1 MGIPRKSS
9 IKQNIKESRNSH
21 MSEVPDFSEDST
33 MFTNHSRFSKVS
45 RLFVR
50 SKEFSETKLFKN
62 YRESIDIDL
71 VSYLK
76 AVQRHWLPAACLF
89 LASVLLSAAA
99 TTRLKPAYEAVG
111 KLLFKTPAFNVV
123 GNSLLPSSQE
133 GAGDLKPLVSTQ
145 NPIST
150 QMEIISSPFV
160 LQKTIDKLQLKD
172 AKGAPIEI
180 GTLERGLKLQIVG
193 GADVLKITY
202 KSGTPE
208 EAAAVV
214 NTIIDTYLEHDILVN
229 RGEAKA
235 IRLLMAKQIP
245 ATKIAVEG
253 AERDIR
259 VFKQQNNVVN
269 LAEETRSAVAA
280 IGGLDTQ
287 ISNVQAELEQSTAQA
302 SKLRQQV
309 GLSPEDALSASAI
322 SQSPAIKATLADIQE
337 IDRQLANKRS
347 QFKDSNP
354 AIVDLESKKANFNN
368 MLKRQIAQAGG
379 NLGGNPSQSQ
389 SGPPQINE
397 LKQSLTADLL
407 KSEVQRLGLIQRL
420 TSLRNSRVL
429 YEQRIK
435 VLPQLEQQQRDLERR
450 LEVPQST
457 YQTLQ
462 KKVQELQVVEDD
474 SKSTARVI
482 NKASTPKDPIPSM
495 EYFIVFL
502 GVLLGAFLATSLIV
516 ILEIRLNSKN
526 LALEKTK
533 KQKKAE
539 IKLGEKNLGEK
550 SLGQGKSAKNKVSQI
565 SSVRKY

>member
-9 IKQNIKESRNSH
+9 TEQNIPESKTSKRPEV
-21 MSEVPDFSEDST
+21 SEFADEST
-33 MFTNHSRFSKVS
+33 MFTDNSRFSKVS
-45 RLFVR
+45 RLFIR

-71 VSYLK
+71 VSYFK
-76 AVQRHWLPAACLF
+76 AIQRHWLPAASVF

-99 TTRLKPAYEAVG
+99 TTRLKPSYEAVG
-111 KLLFKTPAFNVV
+111 KLLFKAPAFNVV

-150 QMEIISSPFV
+150 QMEVISSPFI
-160 LQKTIDKLQLKD
+160 LQRTIDKLQLKD
-172 AKGAPIEI
+172 LKGVPLEI

-235 IRLLMAKQIP
+235 IRMLMAKQIP
-245 ATKIAVEG
+245 ATKVAVEG
-253 AERDIR
+253 AEQAIR
-259 VFKQQNNVVN
+259 VFKQQNNIVN
-269 LAEETRSAVAA
+269 LAEETKSAVAA
-280 IGGLDTQ
+280 IGSLDAQ
-287 ISNVQAELEQSTAQA
+287 INNAQAELEQLTAQT

-309 GLSPEDALSASAI
+309 GLNPEDALAASAI

-337 IDRQLANKRS
+337 IDRKLANKRS
-347 QFKDSNP
+347 LFKDSNP
-354 AIVDLESKKANFNN
+354 EIVDLESKKANFNN
-368 MLKRQIAQAGG
+368 MLQRQIAQAGG
-379 NLGGNPSQSQ
+379 NLSATLSPQNREV
-389 SGPPQINE
+389 PQINE
-397 LKQSLTADLL
+397 LRQSLINEFL
-407 KSEVQRLGLIQRL
+407 KSEVQRLGWIQRL
-420 TSLRNSRVL
+420 TSLRNSRML
-429 YEQRIK
+429 YEQRVK
-435 VLPQLEQQQRDLERR
+435 ALPQLEQQQRELERR

-474 SKSTARVI
+474 RKSTARAI
-482 NKASTPKDPIPSM
+482 HKATAPKEPAPSM
-495 EYFIVFL
+495 EYFIIFL

-516 ILEIRLNSKN
+516 LLELRLNSKN
-526 LALEKTK
+526 LAIEKTK
-533 KQKKAE
+533 KQKKAKTKPGESIVSE
-539 IKLGEKNLGEK
+539 IKPSK
-550 SLGQGKSAKNKVSQI
+550 SKVSQL
-565 SSVRKY
+565 SSVRKQ

>member
-9 IKQNIKESRNSH
+9 TEQNIPESKTSKRPEV
-21 MSEVPDFSEDST
+21 SEFADEST
-33 MFTNHSRFSKVS
+33 MFTDNSRFSKVS
-45 RLFVR
+45 RLFIR

-71 VSYLK
+71 VSYFK
-76 AVQRHWLPAACLF
+76 AIQRHWLPAASVF

-99 TTRLKPAYEAVG
+99 TTRLKPSYEAVG
-111 KLLFKTPAFNVV
+111 KLLFKAPAFNVV

-150 QMEIISSPFV
+150 QMEVISSPFI
-160 LQKTIDKLQLKD
+160 LQRTIDKLQLKD
-172 AKGAPIEI
+172 LKGVPLEI

-235 IRLLMAKQIP
+235 IRMLMAKQIP
-245 ATKIAVEG
+245 ATKVAVEG
-253 AERDIR
+253 AEQAIR
-259 VFKQQNNVVN
+259 VFKQQNNIVN
-269 LAEETRSAVAA
+269 LAEETKSAVAA
-280 IGGLDTQ
+280 IGSLDAQ
-287 ISNVQAELEQSTAQA
+287 INNAQAELEQLTAQT

-309 GLSPEDALSASAI
+309 GLNPEDALAASAI

-337 IDRQLANKRS
+337 IDRKLANKRS
-347 QFKDSNP
+347 LFKDSNP
-354 AIVDLESKKANFNN
+354 EIVDLESKKANFNN
-368 MLKRQIAQAGG
+368 MLQRQIAQAGG
-379 NLGGNPSQSQ
+379 NQSATLSPQ
-389 SGPPQINE
+389 NREVPQINE
-397 LKQSLTADLL
+397 LRQSLINEFL
-407 KSEVQRLGLIQRL
+407 KSEVQRLGWIQRL
-420 TSLRNSRVL
+420 TSLRNSRML
-429 YEQRIK
+429 YEQRVK
-435 VLPQLEQQQRDLERR
+435 ALPQLEQQQRELERR

-474 SKSTARVI
+474 RKSTARAI
-482 NKASTPKDPIPSM
+482 HKATAPKEPAPSM
-495 EYFIVFL
+495 EYFIIFL

-516 ILEIRLNSKN
+516 LLELRLNSKN
-526 LALEKTK
+526 LAIEKTK
-533 KQKKAE
+533 KQKKAKTKPGESIVSE
-539 IKLGEKNLGEK
+539 IKQSK
-550 SLGQGKSAKNKVSQI
+550 SKVSHL
-565 SSVRKY
+565 SSVRKQ

>member
-9 IKQNIKESRNSH
+9 TEKNIPEPKTSRQ
-21 MSEVPDFSEDST
+21 SEVSEFSDEST
-33 MFTNHSRFSKVS
+33 MFTDNSRFSKVS
-45 RLFVR
+45 RLFIR

-71 VSYLK
+71 VRYFK
-76 AVQRHWLPAACLF
+76 AVQRHWLPASCVF

-99 TTRLKPAYEAVG
+99 TTKLKPSYEAVG
-111 KLLFKTPAFNVV
+111 KLLFKAPAFNLV

-150 QMEIISSPFV
+150 QMEVISSPFI
-160 LQKTIDKLQLKD
+160 LQRTIDKLQLKD
-172 AKGAPIEI
+172 LKGVPLEI
-180 GTLERGLKLQIVG
+180 STLERGLKLQIVG

-202 KSGTPE
+202 KSGSPE
-208 EAAAVV
+208 ESAAVV

-245 ATKIAVEG
+245 ATKVAVEG
-253 AERDIR
+253 AEQAIR
-259 VFKQQNNVVN
+259 VFKQQNNIAN
-269 LAEETRSAVAA
+269 LAEETKSAVAS
-280 IGGLDTQ
+280 IGSLDAQ
-287 ISNVQAELEQSTAQA
+287 INNAQAELEQLTAQT

-309 GLSPEDALSASAI
+309 GLSPEDALAASAI

-337 IDRQLANKRS
+337 IDRKLANKRS

-354 AIVDLESKKANFNN
+354 EIVDLESKKTNFKN
-368 MLKRQIAQAGG
+368 MLQRQIAQSGG
-379 NLGGNPSQSQ
+379 NFANSLSPQNQEV
-389 SGPPQINE
+389 PQINE
-397 LKQSLTADLL
+397 LRQSLINEFL
-407 KSEVQRLGLIQRL
+407 KSEVQRLGWIQRL
-420 TSLRNSRVL
+420 TSLRNSRML
-429 YEQRIK
+429 YEQRVK
-435 VLPQLEQQQRDLERR
+435 ALPQLEQQQRELERR

-457 YQTLQ
+457 YQTLL

-482 NKASTPKDPIPSM
+482 NKATAPKEPAPSI
-495 EYFIVFL
+495 EYFIIFL

-516 ILEIRLNSKN
+516 LLELRLNSKN
-526 LALEKTK
+526 LAIEKTK
-533 KQKKAE
+533 KQQKT
-539 IKLGEKNLGEK
+539 
-550 SLGQGKSAKNKVSQI
+550 QGKTSERIVSEVKPFVNKVSHLA
-565 SSVRKY
+565 SVRKK

>member
-9 IKQNIKESRNSH
+9 TEQHIPESKTSKR
-21 MSEVPDFSEDST
+21 SEVPDFSDEST
-33 MFTNHSRFSKVS
+33 MFTDNSRFAKVS
-45 RLFVR
+45 RLFIR
-50 SKEFSETKLFKN
+50 SREFSETKLFKN

-71 VSYLK
+71 VRYLK
-76 AVQRHWLPAACLF
+76 AIQRHWLPAASVF

-99 TTRLKPAYEAVG
+99 TTRLKPSYEAVG
-111 KLLFKTPAFNVV
+111 KLLFKAPTFNVV

-160 LQKTIDKLQLKD
+160 LQRTIDKLQLKD
-172 AKGAPIEI
+172 AKGVPLEI

-245 ATKIAVEG
+245 ATKLAVEG
-253 AERDIR
+253 AEQAIR
-259 VFKQQNNVVN
+259 VFKQQNNIAN
-269 LAEETRSAVAA
+269 LSEETKSAVAA
-280 IGGLDTQ
+280 ISNLDAQ
-287 ISNVQAELEQSTAQA
+287 INSAQAELEQLTAQT

-309 GLSPEDALSASAI
+309 GLNPEDALVASAI

-337 IDRQLANKRS
+337 IDRKLANKRS
-347 QFKDSNP
+347 VFKDSSP
-354 AIVDLESKKANFNN
+354 EIVDLESKKTNFKNI
-368 MLKRQIAQAGG
+368 LQRQIAQAGG
-379 NLGGNPSQSQ
+379 NLAATLSPQNREV
-389 SGPPQINE
+389 PQINE
-397 LKQSLTADLL
+397 LRQSLINEFL
-407 KSEVQRLGLIQRL
+407 KSEVQRLGWIQRL
-420 TSLRNSRVL
+420 TSLRNSRAL
-429 YEQRIK
+429 YEQ
-435 VLPQLEQQQRDLERR
+435 LERR

-457 YQTLQ
+457 YQTIQ
-462 KKVQELQVVEDD
+462 KKVQELQLVEDD
-474 SKSTARVI
+474 SKSTARII
-482 NKASTPKDPIPSM
+482 NKATAPKEPAPSM
-495 EYFIVFL
+495 ESFIIFL

-516 ILEIRLNSKN
+516 LLELRLNSKN
-526 LALEKTK
+526 IAVEKTK
-533 KQKKAE
+533 KMKKPRNKMGESRTSE
-539 IKLGEKNLGEK
+539 IKPAK
-550 SLGQGKSAKNKVSQI
+550 SNVSHLASI
-565 SSVRKY
+565 RKK

>member
-1 MGIPRKSS
+1 MGLPRRSSREKNIPEPITS
-9 IKQNIKESRNSH
+9 KQ
-21 MSEVPDFSEDST
+21 SEVSGFSDEST
-33 MFTNHSRFSKVS
+33 MFTDNSRFSKVS
-45 RLFVR
+45 RLFIR

-71 VSYLK
+71 VHYLK
-76 AVQRHWLPAACLF
+76 AVQRHWLPASCVF

-99 TTRLKPAYEAVG
+99 TTRLKPSYEAVG
-111 KLLFKTPAFNVV
+111 KLLFKAPAFNVV

-150 QMEIISSPFV
+150 QIEVISSPFV

-172 AKGAPIEI
+172 LKGVPLEI
-180 GTLERGLKLQIVG
+180 GTLEKGLKLQIVG

-229 RGEAKA
+229 RGEARA

-245 ATKIAVEG
+245 ATKVAVEG
-253 AERDIR
+253 AEQAIR
-259 VFKQQNNVVN
+259 VFKQQNNIAN
-269 LAEETRSAVAA
+269 LSEETKSAVAA
-280 IGGLDTQ
+280 IGNLDAQ
-287 ISNVQAELEQSTAQA
+287 INNAQAELEQLTAQT

-309 GLSPEDALSASAI
+309 GLNPEDALAASAI
-322 SQSPAIKATLADIQE
+322 SQSPAVKATLADIQE
-337 IDRQLANKRS
+337 IDRKLANKRS

-354 AIVDLESKKANFNN
+354 EIVDLESKKNNFKSI
-368 MLKRQIAQAGG
+368 LQRQIAQAGSLAASPQ
-379 NLGGNPSQSQ
+379 NREV
-389 SGPPQINE
+389 PQINE
-397 LKQSLTADLL
+397 LRQSLINEFL
-407 KSEVQRLGLIQRL
+407 KSEVQRLGWIQRL
-420 TSLRNSRVL
+420 TFLRNSRML
-429 YEQRIK
+429 YEQRVK
-435 VLPQLEQQQRDLERR
+435 ALPQLEQQQRELERR

-457 YQTLQ
+457 YQSLL

-482 NKASTPKDPIPSM
+482 NKATSPREPAPSM
-495 EYFIVFL
+495 EYFIIFL

-516 ILEIRLNSKN
+516 LLELRLNSKN
-526 LALEKTK
+526 LAVEKNK
-533 KQKKAE
+533 AQKKA
-539 IKLGEKNLGEK
+539 KNKTGESSISET
-550 SLGQGKSAKNKVSQI
+550 KSAKGKVSHI
-565 SSVRKY
+565 ASVRKQ

>member
-1 MGIPRKSS
+1 MGIPRKS
-9 IKQNIKESRNSH
+9 IEQNIPAAKTFKKPGAAEFSDEST
-21 MSEVPDFSEDST
+21 V
-33 MFTNHSRFSKVS
+33 FTDNSRFSKVS
-45 RLFVR
+45 RLFIR
-50 SKEFSETKLFKN
+50 SREFSETKLFKN

-71 VSYLK
+71 VHYLK
-76 AVQRHWLPAACLF
+76 AIQRHWLPAASVF

-99 TTRLKPAYEAVG
+99 TTRLKPSYEAVG
-111 KLLFKTPAFNVV
+111 KLLFKAPAFNVV

-150 QMEIISSPFV
+150 QMEVISSPFV
-160 LQKTIDKLQLKD
+160 LQRTIDKLQLKD
-172 AKGAPIEI
+172 PKGVPIEI

-208 EAAAVV
+208 ESAAVV

-245 ATKIAVEG
+245 ATKVAVEG
-253 AERDIR
+253 AEQAIR
-259 VFKQQNNVVN
+259 VFKQQNNIAN
-269 LAEETRSAVAA
+269 LAEETKSAVAA
-280 IGGLDTQ
+280 IGSLDAQ
-287 ISNVQAELEQSTAQA
+287 INNAQAELEQLTAQT

-309 GLSPEDALSASAI
+309 GLNPEDALAASAI

-337 IDRQLANKRS
+337 IDRKLANKRS

-354 AIVDLESKKANFNN
+354 EIVDLESKKANFKS
-368 MLKRQIAQAGG
+368 MLQRQIAQSGG
-379 NLGGNPSQSQ
+379 NLANNLSPQNREV
-389 SGPPQINE
+389 PQINE
-397 LKQSLTADLL
+397 LRQSLINEFL
-407 KSEVQRLGLIQRL
+407 KSEVQRLGWIQRL

-429 YEQRIK
+429 YEQRVK
-435 VLPQLEQQQRDLERR
+435 ALPQLEQQQRELERR

-474 SKSTARVI
+474 SKSTARII
-482 NKASTPKDPIPSM
+482 NKATAPREPAPSV
-495 EYFIVFL
+495 EYFIIFL

-516 ILEIRLNSKN
+516 LLELRLNSKN
-526 LALEKTK
+526 LAVEKTK
-533 KQKKAE
+533 KQQKSQSKTSESVVSE
-539 IKLGEKNLGEK
+539 IKPFT
-550 SLGQGKSAKNKVSQI
+550 NKI
-565 SSVRKY
+565 SHLASVRKK

>member
-1 MGIPRKSS
+1 MGLPRRSSREKNIPEPIASK
-9 IKQNIKESRNSH
+9 K
-21 MSEVPDFSEDST
+21 SEVSGFADEST
-33 MFTNHSRFSKVS
+33 MFTDNSRFSKVS
-45 RLFVR
+45 RLFIR

-62 YRESIDIDL
+62 YRESIDID
-71 VSYLK
+71 VVRYLK
-76 AVQRHWLPAACLF
+76 AIQRHWLPASCVF

-99 TTRLKPAYEAVG
+99 TTRLKPSYEAVG
-111 KLLFKTPAFNVV
+111 KLLFKAPAFNVV

-150 QMEIISSPFV
+150 QMEVISSPFV
-160 LQKTIDKLQLKD
+160 LQRTIDKLQLKD
-172 AKGAPIEI
+172 AKGVPLEI

-245 ATKIAVEG
+245 ATKVAVES
-253 AERDIR
+253 AEQAIR
-259 VFKQQNNVVN
+259 VFKQQNNIAN
-269 LAEETRSAVAA
+269 LSEETKSAVTS
-280 IGGLDTQ
+280 IGNLDAQ
-287 ISNVQAELEQSTAQA
+287 INNAQAELEQLTAQT

-309 GLSPEDALSASAI
+309 GLNPEDALAASAI
-322 SQSPAIKATLADIQE
+322 SQSPAVKATLADIQE
-337 IDRQLANKRS
+337 IDRKLANKRS

-354 AIVDLESKKANFNN
+354 EIVDLESKKANFKSI
-368 MLKRQIAQAGG
+368 LQRQIAQAGG
-379 NLGGNPSQSQ
+379 SLAATLNPQNREV
-389 SGPPQINE
+389 PQINE
-397 LKQSLTADLL
+397 LRQSLINEFL
-407 KSEVQRLGLIQRL
+407 KSEVQRLGWIQRL
-420 TSLRNSRVL
+420 TSLRNSRML
-429 YEQRIK
+429 YEQRVK
-435 VLPQLEQQQRDLERR
+435 ALPQLEQQQRELERR

-457 YQTLQ
+457 YQSLL

-482 NKASTPKDPIPSM
+482 NKATPPREPAPSM
-495 EYFIVFL
+495 EYFIIFL

-516 ILEIRLNSKN
+516 LLELRLNSKN
-526 LALEKTK
+526 LA
-533 KQKKAE
+533 
-539 IKLGEKNLGEK
+539 IEKNKNQKRAK
-550 SLGQGKSAKNKVSQI
+550 SKMAESNVSELKPAKSKVSHL
-565 SSVRKY
+565 SSIRKQ

>member
-1 MGIPRKSS
+1 MGLPRRSSREKNIPEPITSK
-9 IKQNIKESRNSH
+9 K
-21 MSEVPDFSEDST
+21 SEVSGFSDEST
-33 MFTNHSRFSKVS
+33 MFTDNSRFSKVS
-45 RLFVR
+45 RLFIR

-71 VSYLK
+71 VRYLK
-76 AVQRHWLPAACLF
+76 AIQRHWLPASCVF

-99 TTRLKPAYEAVG
+99 TTRLKPSYEAVG
-111 KLLFKTPAFNVV
+111 KLLFKAPAFNVV

-150 QMEIISSPFV
+150 QMEVISSPFV
-160 LQKTIDKLQLKD
+160 LQRTIDKLQLKD
-172 AKGAPIEI
+172 TKGVPLEI

-245 ATKIAVEG
+245 PTKVAVES
-253 AERDIR
+253 AEQAIR
-259 VFKQQNNVVN
+259 VFKQQNNIAN
-269 LAEETRSAVAA
+269 LSEETKSAVAS
-280 IGGLDTQ
+280 IGNLDAQ
-287 ISNVQAELEQSTAQA
+287 INNAQAELEQLTAQT

-309 GLSPEDALSASAI
+309 GLNPEDALAASAI
-322 SQSPAIKATLADIQE
+322 SQSPAVKATLTDIQE
-337 IDRQLANKRS
+337 IDRKLANKRS

-354 AIVDLESKKANFNN
+354 EIVDLESKKANFKSI
-368 MLKRQIAQAGG
+368 LQRQIAQAGG
-379 NLGGNPSQSQ
+379 SLAATLNPQNREV
-389 SGPPQINE
+389 PQINE
-397 LKQSLTADLL
+397 LRQSLINEFLG
-407 KSEVQRLGLIQRL
+407 SEVKRLGWIQRL
-420 TSLRNSRVL
+420 TSLRNSRTL
-429 YEQRIK
+429 YEQRVK
-435 VLPQLEQQQRDLERR
+435 ALPQLEQQQRELERR

-457 YQTLQ
+457 YQSLL

-482 NKASTPKDPIPSM
+482 NKATAPREAAPSM
-495 EYFIVFL
+495 EYFIIFL

-516 ILEIRLNSKN
+516 LLELRLNSKN
-526 LALEKTK
+526 LAIDKNK
-533 KQKKAE
+533 KQKKAKNKMAESNISE
-539 IKLGEKNLGEK
+539 IKPAK
-550 SLGQGKSAKNKVSQI
+550 SKVSHL
-565 SSVRKY
+565 SSIRKQ

>member
-1 MGIPRKSS
+1 MGLPRRSSREKNIPEPITSK
-9 IKQNIKESRNSH
+9 K
-21 MSEVPDFSEDST
+21 SEVSGFSDEST
-33 MFTNHSRFSKVS
+33 MFTDNSRFSKVS
-45 RLFVR
+45 RLFIR

-71 VSYLK
+71 VRYLK
-76 AVQRHWLPAACLF
+76 AIQRHWLPASCVF

-99 TTRLKPAYEAVG
+99 TTRLKPSYEAVG
-111 KLLFKTPAFNVV
+111 KLLFKAPAFNVV

-150 QMEIISSPFV
+150 QMEVISSPFV
-160 LQKTIDKLQLKD
+160 LQRTIDKLQLKD
-172 AKGAPIEI
+172 TKGVPLEI

-245 ATKIAVEG
+245 PTKVAVES
-253 AERDIR
+253 AEQAIR
-259 VFKQQNNVVN
+259 VFKQQNNIAN
-269 LAEETRSAVAA
+269 LSEETKSAVAS
-280 IGGLDTQ
+280 IGNLDAQ
-287 ISNVQAELEQSTAQA
+287 INNAQAELEQLTAQT

-309 GLSPEDALSASAI
+309 GLNPEDALAASAI
-322 SQSPAIKATLADIQE
+322 SQSPAVKATLTDIQE
-337 IDRQLANKRS
+337 IDRKLANKRS

-354 AIVDLESKKANFNN
+354 EIVDLESKKANFKSI
-368 MLKRQIAQAGG
+368 LQRQIAQAGG
-379 NLGGNPSQSQ
+379 SLAATLNPQNREV
-389 SGPPQINE
+389 PQINE
-397 LKQSLTADLL
+397 LRQSLINEFLG
-407 KSEVQRLGLIQRL
+407 SEVKRLGWIQRL
-420 TSLRNSRVL
+420 TSLRNSRTL
-429 YEQRIK
+429 YEQRVK
-435 VLPQLEQQQRDLERR
+435 ALPQLEQQQRELERR

-457 YQTLQ
+457 YQSLL

-482 NKASTPKDPIPSM
+482 NKATPPREAAPSM
-495 EYFIVFL
+495 EYFIIFL

-516 ILEIRLNSKN
+516 LLELRLNSKN
-526 LALEKTK
+526 LAIEKNS
-533 KQKKAE
+533 KQKKAKNKMAESNISE
-539 IKLGEKNLGEK
+539 IKPPK
-550 SLGQGKSAKNKVSQI
+550 SKVSHLT
-565 SSVRKY
+565 SVPKQ

>member
-9 IKQNIKESRNSH
+9 IEQHIPEPRASKRPEISG
-21 MSEVPDFSEDST
+21 FSDDST
-33 MFTNHSRFSKVS
+33 MFTDNSRFAKVS
-45 RLFVR
+45 RLFVKSR
-50 SKEFSETKLFKN
+50 EFSETKLFKN

-71 VSYLK
+71 VHYLK
-76 AVQRHWLPAACLF
+76 AVQRHWLPATCVF

-99 TTRLKPAYEAVG
+99 TTKLKPSYEAAG
-111 KLLFKTPAFNVV
+111 KLLFKAPAFNIV

-150 QMEIISSPFV
+150 QMEIISSPFI
-160 LQKTIDKLQLKD
+160 LQRTIDKLQLKD
-172 AKGAPIEI
+172 LKGVPLEI

-202 KSGTPE
+202 KSGVPE

-235 IRLLMAKQIP
+235 IRLLIAKQIP
-245 ATKIAVEG
+245 PTKIAVEV

-287 ISNVQAELEQSTAQA
+287 ISNVQAELEQSVAQA

-322 SQSPAIKATLADIQE
+322 SQSPAIKATLIDIQE

-354 AIVDLESKKANFNN
+354 TIIDLESKKANFNSI
-368 MLKRQIAQAGG
+368 LKRQIAQSGGSLAG
-379 NLGGNPSQSQ
+379 NSNQLQSDV
-389 SGPPQINE
+389 PQINE
-397 LKQSLTADLL
+397 LKQSLTVSLL
-407 KSEVQRLGLIQRL
+407 NAEVQRLGLIQRL
-420 TSLRNSRVL
+420 TSLRNSRAL
-429 YEQRIK
+429 YEQRVK

-482 NKASTPKDPIPSM
+482 NKAAAPKEPVPSM
-495 EYFIVFL
+495 EYFILFL
-502 GVLLGAFLATSLIV
+502 GVLFGAFLATSLIV
-516 ILEIRLNSKN
+516 LLEIRLNSKN
-526 LALEKTK
+526 LALEKNK
-533 KQKKAE
+533 RSQKAQHKP
-539 IKLGEKNLGEK
+539 GENKIIGN
-550 SLGQGKSAKNKVSQI
+550 KNKISHL
-565 SSVRKY
+565 SSVRK

>member
-1 MGIPRKSS
+1 MGLPRRSSREKNIPEPITSK
-9 IKQNIKESRNSH
+9 K
-21 MSEVPDFSEDST
+21 SEVSGFSDEST
-33 MFTNHSRFSKVS
+33 MFTDNSRFSKVS
-45 RLFVR
+45 RLFIR

-71 VSYLK
+71 VRYLK
-76 AVQRHWLPAACLF
+76 AVQRHWLPASCVF

-99 TTRLKPAYEAVG
+99 TTRLKPSYEAAG
-111 KLLFKTPAFNVV
+111 KLLFKAPAFNVV

-150 QMEIISSPFV
+150 QMEVISSPFV
-160 LQKTIDKLQLKD
+160 LQRTIDKLQLKD
-172 AKGAPIEI
+172 AKGVPLEI

-245 ATKIAVEG
+245 PTKVAVES
-253 AERDIR
+253 AEQAIR
-259 VFKQQNNVVN
+259 VFKQQNNIAN
-269 LAEETRSAVAA
+269 LSEETKSAVAA
-280 IGGLDTQ
+280 IGNLDAQ
-287 ISNVQAELEQSTAQA
+287 INNAQAELEQLTAQT

-309 GLSPEDALSASAI
+309 GLNPEDALAASAI
-322 SQSPAIKATLADIQE
+322 SQSPAVKATLADIQE
-337 IDRQLANKRS
+337 IDRKLANKRS

-354 AIVDLESKKANFNN
+354 EIVDLESKKANFKSI
-368 MLKRQIAQAGG
+368 LQRQIAQAGG
-379 NLGGNPSQSQ
+379 SLAATLNPQNREV
-389 SGPPQINE
+389 PQINE
-397 LKQSLTADLL
+397 LRQSLINEFL
-407 KSEVQRLGLIQRL
+407 KSEVQRLGWIQRL
-420 TSLRNSRVL
+420 TSLRNSRML
-429 YEQRIK
+429 YEQRVK
-435 VLPQLEQQQRDLERR
+435 ALPQLEQQQRELERR

-457 YQTLQ
+457 YQSLL

-482 NKASTPKDPIPSM
+482 NKATPPREPAPSM
-495 EYFIVFL
+495 EYFIIFL

-516 ILEIRLNSKN
+516 LLELRLNSKN
-526 LALEKTK
+526 LAIEKNK
-533 KQKKAE
+533 KQKKA
-539 IKLGEKNLGEK
+539 K
-550 SLGQGKSAKNKVSQI
+550 SKMVESNVSELKPAKSKVSHLASI
-565 SSVRKY
+565 RKQ

>member
-9 IKQNIKESRNSH
+9 TEQQNIPESKTSKRPEV
-21 MSEVPDFSEDST
+21 SEFADEST
-33 MFTNHSRFSKVS
+33 MFTDNSRFSKVS
-45 RLFVR
+45 RLFIR

-71 VSYLK
+71 VRYFK
-76 AVQRHWLPAACLF
+76 AIQRHWLPAASVF

-99 TTRLKPAYEAVG
+99 TTRLKPSYEAVG
-111 KLLFKTPAFNVV
+111 KLLFKAPAFNVV

-150 QMEIISSPFV
+150 QMEVISSPFI
-160 LQKTIDKLQLKD
+160 LQRTIDKLQLKD
-172 AKGAPIEI
+172 LKGVPLEI

-245 ATKIAVEG
+245 ATKVAVEG
-253 AERDIR
+253 AEQAIK
-259 VFKQQNNVVN
+259 VFKQQNNIAN
-269 LAEETRSAVAA
+269 LSEETKSAVAA
-280 IGGLDTQ
+280 IGSLDAQ
-287 ISNVQAELEQSTAQA
+287 INSAQAELEQLTAQT

-309 GLSPEDALSASAI
+309 GLNPEDALAASAI

-337 IDRQLANKRS
+337 IDRKLANKRS
-347 QFKDSNP
+347 LFKDSNP
-354 AIVDLESKKANFNN
+354 EIVDLESKKVNFKSI
-368 MLKRQIAQAGG
+368 LQRQIAQAGG
-379 NLGGNPSQSQ
+379 NLAATVGSQNREV
-389 SGPPQINE
+389 PQIND
-397 LKQSLTADLL
+397 LRQSLINEFL
-407 KSEVQRLGLIQRL
+407 KSEVQRLGWIQRL

-429 YEQRIK
+429 YEQRVK
-435 VLPQLEQQQRDLERR
+435 ALPQLEQQQRELERR
-450 LEVPQST
+450 LEVPQNT
-457 YQTLQ
+457 YQTLL

-482 NKASTPKDPIPSM
+482 NKATAPKEPAPSM
-495 EYFIVFL
+495 EYLIIFL
-502 GVLLGAFLATSLIV
+502 GMLLGAFLATSLIV
-516 ILEIRLNSKN
+516 LLELRLNSKN
-526 LALEKTK
+526 LAVEQTK
-533 KQKKAE
+533 KQKKPKRKPGESVVTE
-539 IKLGEKNLGEK
+539 IKPTK
-550 SLGQGKSAKNKVSQI
+550 SKVSHL
-565 SSVRKY
+565 SSVRKQ